1 MAEGLGGR
9 RRRLP
14 QILSRPE
21 SEALSNFPGAS
32 LGILTGGL
40 ALFPL
45 SRDSGA
51 GAGILLRESTL
62 QAQFCHKFG
71 RLHVAASLRTFGGM
85 VALVL
90 GLKCVEGSVREI
102 DRIHVRGGGVYGAYR
117 TTALRQSPL
126 CKASIACF

>member
-1 MAEGLGGR
+1 MAEGLGVVAVGSLR
-9 RRRLP
+9 SCHVP
-14 QILSRPE
+14 NPKHFQISQGPASASSPEAWLSFHSLVTLVP
-21 SEALSNFPGAS
+21 ALGSYFGK
-32 LGILTGGL
+32 
-40 ALFPL
+40 ALCKR
-45 SRDSGA
+45 S
-51 GAGILLRESTL
+51 
-62 QAQFCHKFG
+62 FCHKFG